1 MPVNVSNKRLRQA
14 KNLTY
19 YGAPYGGFGFGV
31 PVKTGT
37 SVWSMR
43 LYPRMSKESCCVDSI
58 IKSYSNKKCC
68 NDPKL
73 RAEITTVP
81 SDPTTT
87 TSTASTIDMTNVPNL
102 YPSDNNH
109 VVSVNTKWVDQGG
122 ADSST
127 FEVDVT
133 GDEASA
139 ILNAQNNINS
149 ETEPGDGNSYTKFH
163 YDSSNKKIVYF
174 SNAISTSATGFI
186 TYEKT
191 SS

>member
-14 KNLTY
+14 KNLTN

-43 LYPRMSKESCCVDSI
+43 LYPRMSKESCCVDNA

-73 RAEITTVP
+73 RAEITTVA
-81 SDPTTT
+81 SDPT

-102 YPSDNNH
+102 FPSNTNH
-109 VVSVNTKWVDQGG
+109 VVLANHKWVDQGG
-122 ADSST
+122 ALSST
-127 FEVDVT
+127 FEVAVT
-133 GDEASA
+133 GDELSA
-139 ILNAQNNINS
+139 IFNAQNNINS
-149 ETEPGDGNSYTKFH
+149 GTMIDGNQVNGYDKFH
-163 YDSSNKKIVYF
+163 YDVANKKIVYF
-174 SNAISTSATGFI
+174 SNATSTAATGFI

-191 SS
+191 S